1 MGDFLYILI
10 MKDKVIL
17 TEQGF
22 EKLQKELSNLS
33 TKERPKELERLK
45 KARDMGDL
53 SENSAYLSARENLR
67 FVDRR
72 MGEIETILSSAK
84 VIKKDRKSSQV
95 KIGDTVEVKVD
106 GRTQTYIIVGE
117 AEADMAKKR
126 LSYTSPTGKA
136 LLGAKK
142 GDRIEVKTP
151 AGQATYLVTNI
162 K

>member
-1 MGDFLYILI
+1 

-33 TKERPKELERLK
+33 TKERPKKLERLK
-45 KARDMGDL
+45 KAREMGDL
-53 SENSAYLSARENLR
+53 SENSAYLSAKENLR

-72 MGEIETILSSAK
+72 MREIETILSSAK

-95 KIGDTVEVKVD
+95 KIGHTVELKRD
-106 GRTQTYIIVGE
+106 GRREVFTIVGE
-117 AEADMAKKR
+117 AEAEMAKKR
-126 LSYTSPTGKA
+126 LSYSSPIGQA

-142 GDRIEVKTP
+142 GDKVTVKTP
-151 AGQATYLVTNI
+151 AGKATYQIVDI